1 MTISN
6 LGYVVLTALTILA
19 LWPLGNSRPA
29 AWWNGRGAFAGLLL
43 LTIMVAY
50 APALD
55 RREELLNPDESQLI
69 AGALTLRGHFAPWLS
84 VDLSTAGP
92 VSVLPLLLTP
102 ANYVSARWLA
112 ALLVAAAV
120 VFCWLALTST
130 GDDALTRVAALP
142 VATFFAF
149 MQDTELFQYSTE
161 HVAALLL
168 AIAVWLWMSATA
180 GGENPLKRGPALG
193 LGVCVGAAV
202 MAKLQ
207 SAPGAAWLALAPG
220 GLALL
225 DSRLAWSRRLTVFAC
240 LMAGTACVPVFFIV
254 LAAAQ
259 GALPDLVQSYVL
271 NNLHYVGSM
280 KHERTGILGY
290 QPAVVWGLNYL
301 LKPVGILMLA
311 CLAAGRK
318 FSGAERRIAIVSLGL
333 LVASIAAVAL
343 PGLGSRH
350 YWFFVLGPVVLAFGS
365 VACPA
370 WRCLRARLPGSA
382 ARQRWVIAGLVP
394 LLLCLPVAHRLRTNR
409 DEALAG
415 VLTQIPTVVGAG
427 QKLHELARPGD
438 KLTVWGWRSELY
450 VYSGLPQGTREA
462 HTEWLIEAIPLRDY
476 YRQRF
481 LGDFMRVQPRFF
493 ADAVG
498 TGSFTY
504 PDRAK
509 AGHET
514 FAALRELI
522 NRDYDYIGEI
532 DTVRI
537 YTRHGR

>member
-1 MTISN
+1 MTTSN
-6 LGYVVLTALTILA
+6 LSYVALTALTLLA
-19 LWPLGNSRPA
+19 LWPLWSSRPA
-29 AWWNGRGAFAGLLL
+29 AWWNGRAAFAGLLL
-43 LTIMVAY
+43 LTIMVAH
-50 APALD
+50 APTLD
-55 RREELLNPDESQLI
+55 RREELLNPDESQLL
-69 AGALTLRGHFAPWLS
+69 AGALTLREHFAPWLS

-92 VSVLPLLLTP
+92 VSVLPLLLIP

-112 ALLVAAAV
+112 AWLAAAAV

-149 MQDTELFQYSTE
+149 MQDTELFQFSTE

-168 AIAVWLWMSATA
+168 AIAIWLWMSATA

-193 LGVCVGAAV
+193 LGVCLGSAV

-207 SAPGAAWLALAPG
+207 SAPGAAWLALAAG

-225 DSRLAWSRRLTVFAC
+225 DSRLAWSRRLTVFAY
-240 LMAGTACVPVFFIV
+240 LVAGATCVPAFFAF
-254 LAAAQ
+254 LATAQ
-259 GALPDLVQSYVL
+259 GVLPDLVQSYAL

-318 FSGAERRIAIVSLGL
+318 FSATERRIATVSLGL
-333 LVASIAAVAL
+333 LVASIVAVAL
-343 PGLGSRH
+343 PGRGSRH

-365 VACPA
+365 VARPA
-370 WRCLRARLPGSA
+370 WRCLSARLPGSA
-382 ARQRWVIAGLVP
+382 ANQRWVIVGLVP
-394 LLLCLPVAHRLRTNR
+394 LLLGLPVAHRLRTNR

-415 VLTQIPTVVGAG
+415 VLTQIPTVASAG
-427 QKLHELARPGD
+427 QKLRELARPGD
-438 KLTVWGWRSELY
+438 KLTVWGWRPELY

-481 LGDFMRVQPRFF
+481 LGDFTRVKPRFF

-498 TGSFTY
+498 TGSYTY
-504 PDRAK
+504 PDRTRAS
-509 AGHET
+509 HET

-537 YTRHGR
+537 YTRHDR